1 MPTSNPQR
9 EKQGEGADTEAV
21 TPVSTSLAFSPLHEF
36 VFVAIIC
43 CTQLIT
49 QSALGLVLVPLQ
61 LIGPSFGND
70 SVNQR
75 SWFLAAYS
83 LTVGTFV
90 LIAGQLGDIYG
101 VKKMFVGG
109 WLWFAL
115 WSLVAGLSVYTSSA
129 IFFDICRALQGIG
142 PAFLLPNG
150 LAILS
155 SVYPSGRRKEM
166 IFAFFAAAAP
176 VGFVV
181 GALIGSLFAQLLWW
195 PWGFFSTAIACCII
209 ALGAY
214 LVVPPE
220 EKSPEAKAEFDLIG
234 AVLGVAGLIL
244 TNFAW
249 NQAPIVG
256 WSTPYTYTTLIVGI
270 MLLVIFSFHERNC
283 PNPLLPMDIWNRST
297 VCVITC
303 LGLGWSSFGIW
314 IFYTYQLI
322 EVLRGVSPL
331 IAAVQFVPETISGI
345 AAAIATGYL
354 LSRVRPAWMMF
365 IASTAF
371 FTGCLLSATAPV
383 QQTYWANIFV
393 SMIVMAWG

>member
-1 MPTSNPQR
+1 MSLSGPR
-9 EKQGEGADTEAV
+9 HEKQGEGADTEAV
-21 TPVSTSLAFSPLHEF
+21 TPTSKSPPFSPLHEL

-61 LIGPSFGND
+61 LIGPSFRND

-101 VKKMFVGG
+101 IKKMFVGG

-155 SVYPSGRRKEM
+155 SAYPSGRRKEM

-195 PWGFFSTAIACCII
+195 PWGSYCTSIVCCII
-209 ALGAY
+209 APGAY
-214 LVVPPE
+214 LVVPAE
-220 EKSPEAKAEFDLIG
+220 EMSPGAKEEFDSLG
-234 AVLGVAGLIL
+234 AALGVAGLIL
-244 TNFAW
+244 INFAW
-249 NQAPIVG
+249 NQAPITG
-256 WSTPYTYTTLIVGI
+256 WSTPYNYATLIAGI
-270 MLLVIFSFHERNC
+270 MVLVIFSFHERKC

-297 VCVITC
+297 ACVLIC
-303 LGLGWSSFGIW
+303 LGLGWSSFGVW

-322 EVLRGVSPL
+322 EVLRGVTPL
-331 IAAVQFVPETISGI
+331 IAATQFIPETISGI
-345 AAAIATGYL
+345 AAAVATGYL

-371 FTGCLLSATAPV
+371 FAGCLLSATAPV
-383 QQTYWANIFV
+383 RQTYWANIFG

>member
-1 MPTSNPQR
+1 MSTSDPQH
-9 EKQGEGADTEAV
+9 EKQTEGIHTEAL
-21 TPVSTSLAFSPLHEF
+21 TCAPTSLAFSPIHEF
-36 VFVAIIC
+36 ALVAIIC

-49 QSALGLVLVPLQ
+49 QSALGMVLVPLQ
-61 LIGPSFGND
+61 LIGPSFGDD

-101 VKKMFVGG
+101 IKKMFVGG
-109 WLWFAL
+109 WLWFGL

-129 IFFDICRALQGIG
+129 IFFDVCRALQGIG
-142 PAFLLPNG
+142 PAFILPNG

-155 SVYPSGRRKEM
+155 SVYPPGRRKEM

-181 GALIGSLFAQLLWW
+181 GALFGSLFAQLLWW
-195 PWGFFSTAIACCII
+195 PWGFFSTAIACCIT
-209 ALGAY
+209 ALGAC
-214 LVVPPE
+214 LIVPPE
-220 EKSPEAKAEFDLIG
+220 EISPEAKEKFDLTG

-244 TNFAW
+244 INFAW
-249 NQAPIVG
+249 NQAPIAG
-256 WSTPYTYTTLIVGI
+256 WSTSYTYTTLIVGI
-270 MLLVIFSFHERNC
+270 VILVVFSFHEHRC
-283 PNPLLPMDIWNRST
+283 PNPLLPMDIWNPST

-345 AAAIATGYL
+345 VAAIATGYL
-354 LSRVRPAWMMF
+354 LSRVPPTWMMF
-365 IASTAF
+365 TASTAF
-371 FTGCLLSATAPV
+371 FTGCLLSATTPV
-383 QQTYWANIFV
+383 QQIYWANIFV
-393 SMIVMAWG
+393 SMIVMAWR